1 MRPKARTHTHT
12 QRERERERE
21 RDRDR
26 DKTSADIYFN
36 CMCFYDAVIVKK
48 SICIIG
54 LLAARRI
61 GSRSTVFYY
70 VITTADAPL
79 HMNAI
84 VIWSRPLGL
93 PWGHQTTNFRS
104 PPRML
109 ISAQKQKFMP
119 LCSIT
124 GRVVFQYLPM
134 TFRGVT
140 RSMVEAVIRL
150 MRT

>member
-1 MRPKARTHTHT
+1 MQVNDETKGENTHTHT
-12 QRERERERE
+12 HRERERE

-70 VITTADAPL
+70 VITTADARPL

-84 VIWSRPLGL
+84 VI
-93 PWGHQTTNFRS
+93 
-104 PPRML
+104 
-109 ISAQKQKFMP
+109 
-119 LCSIT
+119 
-124 GRVVFQYLPM
+124 
-134 TFRGVT
+134 
-140 RSMVEAVIRL
+140 
-150 MRT
+150 